1 MVELAR
7 AMPEDRSHN
16 VARSADLPLR
26 VGEVDALTPS
36 AGQ

>member
-1 MVELAR
+1 MVELAH

-16 VARSADLPLR
+16 RARSANLSLR